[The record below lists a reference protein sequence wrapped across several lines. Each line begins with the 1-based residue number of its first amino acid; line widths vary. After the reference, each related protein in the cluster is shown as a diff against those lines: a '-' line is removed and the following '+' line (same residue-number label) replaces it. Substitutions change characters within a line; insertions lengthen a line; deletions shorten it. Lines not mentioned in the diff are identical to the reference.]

1 MLDFH
6 KVLVFFG
13 DDSYTVPVIAAN
25 PFGIWRNQ
33 FYWFLS
39 HLREGSGCA
48 FCSLILQT
56 LNLSHEVENLESGFI
71 TARREA
77 LYSKEKETSRPNLY
91 FLTLAIPEG
100 DDLKPPEGK
109 GYALAV
115 KENHKMNVSNSME
128 ATLRYFQSHF
138 PPGMVPF
145 STTDEQIKPS
155 GTKTI

>member
-1 MLDFH
+1 MRFKGLIQTHVNIRALHYRLKMILTPNARFPQSPSLFRYDP
-6 KVLVFFG
+6 
-13 DDSYTVPVIAAN
+13 YTLPVIAAN

-91 FLTLAIPEG
+91 SLPWRSQS
-100 DDLKPPEGK
+100 DD
-109 GYALAV
+109 
-115 KENHKMNVSNSME
+115 
-128 ATLRYFQSHF
+128 
-138 PPGMVPF
+138 
-145 STTDEQIKPS
+145 
-155 GTKTI
+155 